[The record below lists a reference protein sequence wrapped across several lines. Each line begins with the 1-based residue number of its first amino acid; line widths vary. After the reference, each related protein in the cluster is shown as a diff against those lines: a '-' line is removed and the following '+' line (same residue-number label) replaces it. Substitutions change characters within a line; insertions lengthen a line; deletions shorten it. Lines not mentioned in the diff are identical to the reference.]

1 MQENHTF
8 FNDKSQFYIDN
19 INDEKILNFQIKKE
33 VFMKYLNI
41 NFYILYSK
49 KLSSNEK
56 IIFSAIYALDNEKG
70 CYEGNQ
76 FFADLVNVSPKTA
89 STLVNNLKRKNLV
102 TIRFLQEK
110 GDVRII
116 HVSPNIKKEILDNLD
131 TITQKSGIGIPEN
144 KDTYSLKQGR

>member
-1 MQENHTF
+1 MQANHTF
-8 FNDKSQFYIDN
+8 LNNKSLFNIDD
-19 INDEKILNFQIKKE
+19 INDGKILNFQIKNE
-33 VFMKYLNI
+33 IFMKYLNI

-116 HVSPNIKKEILDNLD
+116 HVSPNIKKEILDNLNA
-131 TITQKSGIGIPEN
+131 ITQKTEWVSPKIRTPIF
-144 KDTYSLKQGR
+144 